1 MAKIHYKQSMKTN
14 DKVGKKFD
22 ITKGNIPTTFD
33 DIKESLSNL
42 QVVMFLKN
50 SLYCLEILIQIF
62 MDKLQAVLDLLQN
75 NQEEG
80 GEDR

>member
-1 MAKIHYKQSMKTN
+1 MAKIHYKQSMKTKLEKN
-14 DKVGKKFD
+14 LISQRV
-22 ITKGNIPTTFD
+22 NIPTTFD